1 MPQIIQELNQLLN
14 TNLPVL
20 KVGIYLRVST
30 GKQDDGYSKDIQL
43 SAANEY
49 IETFFKDK
57 EICKIIYDDTMS
69 ASIPPRQNELIDD
82 FPSEYNF
89 EVMLY
94 RPELKKLLNDVK
106 HHNIDVVL
114 VYCHDRLSRNSSEEH
129 IIESTLSMYNIPLHY
144 TRAIE
149 QNSENN
155 ELLNTLFSW
164 LSVNEALTL
173 SSRAFNG
180 GKTATESGTWTG
192 GPAPFGYSLEDIPR
206 HESKKRRSRLKIN
219 ESEADIV
226 VEIFD
231 SYIEG
236 KLPEQIAL
244 EISTT
249 HIGKSLTNRIW
260 SANSILDILKN
271 PTYTGYQTY
280 NKRGG
285 KKNSKR
291 HNSSVFIKSSFN
303 EKICIIPK
311 NKWEIVNTIIK
322 SSKDISTHFLFKD
335 IVRCNYCGSIL
346 KAYNNGKNASYY
358 KCENKCQNHN
368 SIKESK
374 LHAKIF
380 KYLEDLYNK
389 FSNENN
395 NNINILYDYYVSTF
409 ENRISEINKKINI
422 TKNDILEIK
431 SLISL
436 HDFRINS
443 IVSEISNGKFTSDIK
458 LQKQFLI
465 TSIYESKSAY
475 IKLLEKNTS
484 TLLYL
489 ENLGDIAI
497 KDIGEF
503 RNLLTS
509 FFCNIS
515 SILDN
520 SENTDTRVL
529 NRSLRLLFKN
539 TIDLINVDLDSSSI
553 VNINFK

>member
-14 TNLPVL
+14 TNLSVL

-30 GKQDDGYSKDIQL
+30 EEQDDGYSKNIQL
-43 SAANEY
+43 SAANDY
-49 IETFFKDK
+49 IKTFFKDK
-57 EICKIIYDDTMS
+57 EISKIIYDDTMS

-89 EVMLY
+89 EVMLC
-94 RPELKKLLNDVK
+94 RPELKKLLNDAK

-129 IIESTLSMYNIPLHY
+129 IIESTLSMYNIPIHY

-192 GPAPFGYSLEDIPR
+192 GPTPFGYSLEDIPR
-206 HESKKRRSRLKIN
+206 NESRKRRSRLKIN
-219 ESEADIV
+219 KSEANIV

-231 SYIEG
+231 SYMKG

-244 EISTT
+244 EISNT
-249 HIGKSLTNRIW
+249 HVGKSLTNRIW
-260 SANSILDILKN
+260 SSNSVLDILKN

-285 KKNSKR
+285 KKHPKR

-311 NKWEIVNTIIK
+311 YKWEIVNTIIK

-335 IVRCNYCGSIL
+335 IARCNYCGSIL
-346 KAYNNGKNASYY
+346 KADNNGKNASYY
-358 KCENKCQNHN
+358 KCKNKCQNHN

-374 LHAKIF
+374 LHSKIF
-380 KYLEDLYNK
+380 KYLEDLSSKYL
-389 FSNENN
+389 NENN
-395 NNINILYDYYVSTF
+395 SINILYDYYVSTF
-409 ENRISEINKKINI
+409 EVRISEINNKVNI
-422 TKNDILEIK
+422 IENNILEIK
-431 SLISL
+431 ASISL
-436 HDFRINS
+436 HDLRINDITS
-443 IVSEISNGKFTSDIK
+443 KISNGEFTSNIK
-458 LQKQFLI
+458 LQKEFLI
-465 TSIYESKSAY
+465 TSIYESKAAY

-489 ENLGDIAI
+489 KNLGDINI
-497 KDIGEF
+497 KDINEF
-503 RNLLTS
+503 KNLLTS
-509 FFCNIS
+509 FFNNIT
-515 SILDN
+515 SILNN
-520 SENTDTRVL
+520 SENINTKIL
-529 NRSLRLLFKN
+529 NRSLRLLFKD
-539 TIDLINVDLDSSSI
+539 TIDSIDVDLNSSSI